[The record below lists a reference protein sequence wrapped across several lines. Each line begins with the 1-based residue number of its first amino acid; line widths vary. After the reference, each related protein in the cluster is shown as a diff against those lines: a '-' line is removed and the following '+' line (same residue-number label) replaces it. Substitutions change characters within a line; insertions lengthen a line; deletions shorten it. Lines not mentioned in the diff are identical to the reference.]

1 MREHNAGSAWSR
13 RVRNS
18 SAMNTVG
25 SRTVFHGIATR
36 KTTNTAV
43 PGQESNN
50 RFRHT
55 KGNEHRII
63 GGEYRAAVG
72 SDYSLHWC
80 IREIAR

>member
-1 MREHNAGSAWSR
+1 M
-13 RVRNS
+13 
-18 SAMNTVG
+18 
-25 SRTVFHGIATR
+25 
-36 KTTNTAV
+36 